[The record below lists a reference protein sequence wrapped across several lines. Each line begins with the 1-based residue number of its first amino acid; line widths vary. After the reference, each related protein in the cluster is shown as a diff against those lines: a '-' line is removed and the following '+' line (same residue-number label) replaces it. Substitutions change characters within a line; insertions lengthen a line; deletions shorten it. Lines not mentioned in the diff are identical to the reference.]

1 MARAGIGTITAA
13 DGDVFDQSNL
23 NRQLFAREDNLRQ
36 SKAQAAQTRL
46 RQINTSVDFQV
57 WNVFLQVEDYTDFLE
72 NQNLVV
78 DALGG
83 LDVRRDLLHQAAIM
97 GVPLVTGA
105 VAGEMGYVSTVYPGE
120 NGPLELWQGQSGAE
134 ESLGCLDYGVSLVAS
149 LQCAEVIHILAGR
162 AASLRGRLLVC
173 DLKDFSWQVFDL

>member
-1 MARAGIGTITAA
+1 MISRDTQESFPYSLQNDIRRLSYEQEGRLILSIEATHSLAATHAFSPRAIEALALQEHIVPCRYLKNLDALRVNEQQSLLQSKVALVGLGGLGGYVLELMARAGIGTITAA

-78 DALGG
+78 DALG
-83 LDVRRDLLHQAAIM
+83 
-97 GVPLVTGA
+97 
-105 VAGEMGYVSTVYPGE
+105 
-120 NGPLELWQGQSGAE
+120 
-134 ESLGCLDYGVSLVAS
+134 
-149 LQCAEVIHILAGR
+149 
-162 AASLRGRLLVC
+162 
-173 DLKDFSWQVFDL
+173 